1 MPEDRF
7 DLRELARSALADMP
21 EPARAA
27 FLAEI
32 LIELRGPQALELL
45 SKVKTAVNLRMKDLI
60 NEKLPLDDL
69 VAIYGGPAAVHARMA
84 WPQSLKE
91 EHGPAFVVAK
101 SMLELETAE
110 LPDPALSP
118 YGARSMMT
126 AQEKFDLEHRL
137 LFCTSQ
143 PWQELLEWL
152 SDQQRTGWRF
162 ESDEEAVNYIGKLVL
177 LIGDR
182 QGMSMRREF

>member
-21 EPARAA
+21 EPGRAA

-45 SKVKTAVNLRMKDLI
+45 SKVKTAINLRMQDLI

-84 WPQSLKE
+84 CACGE
-91 EHGPAFVVAK
+91 VA
-101 SMLELETAE
+101 
-110 LPDPALSP
+110 
-118 YGARSMMT
+118 
-126 AQEKFDLEHRL
+126 
-137 LFCTSQ
+137 
-143 PWQELLEWL
+143 
-152 SDQQRTGWRF
+152 
-162 ESDEEAVNYIGKLVL
+162 
-177 LIGDR
+177 
-182 QGMSMRREF
+182 